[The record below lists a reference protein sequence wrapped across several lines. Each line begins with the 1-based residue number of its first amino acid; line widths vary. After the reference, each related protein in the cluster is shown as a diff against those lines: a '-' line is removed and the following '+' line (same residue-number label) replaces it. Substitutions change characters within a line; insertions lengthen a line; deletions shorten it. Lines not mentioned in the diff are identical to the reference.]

1 MGWCVSDDEAG
12 GSSID
17 VVGRRAVEWG
27 SQPSREER
35 VARREQEVRD
45 RGLRRL
51 VRRSACS
58 EDRMYGVGRP
68 DTGARR
74 AGEPHV
80 DMGRDGLGHRRM
92 RRRTCRPAAQP
103 LVCFCS
109 SMATV
114 RRSPCCHSNAMR
126 DSERPRWFAPLSRG
140 TALSYKSG
148 VGGCRTL
155 GDR

>member
-1 MGWCVSDDEAG
+1 MGWWISDDEAD
-12 GSSID
+12 GSIIG
-17 VVGRRAVEWG
+17 VVGRRDVERG
-27 SQPSREER
+27 AQPSREER

-109 SMATV
+109 SMAT
-114 RRSPCCHSNAMR
+114 A
-126 DSERPRWFAPLSRG
+126 
-140 TALSYKSG
+140 
-148 VGGCRTL
+148 
-155 GDR
+155 